1 MLIPILCVSSALRPG
16 PASPAWLSGLKFET
30 REVHAEESH
39 RQTATPVQ
47 PTMGAAASSA
57 LVLLSLEGSRASASD
72 NMYDFSIT
80 REAGRTAH
88 VSQHSGGRRL
98 SERPRFTLS
107 AIRRRWAQ
115 SSRQLVEN
123 SEEEEKSQQCVPPS
137 LADDDKGDGP
147 ENNLDAAAVDLGVL
161 AGAAS
166 NSSSCAEGEVCLPSA
181 SSPTGGLCQDGLL
194 TRDDSTCPEDCPA
207 EVCDCYHQLTFNE
220 HCLKSVADSCK
231 DGSYVSSCEQAPMTS
246 ALEESNLAA
255 RQGTCDVYT
264 CVLDT
269 CGDTPPHQCY
279 SEASYDCYCQG
290 YAATCKLYSDICS
303 LGVDGS
309 GMTRNQWSNACYYAP
324 VVCNLAS
331 CCTCNSGY
339 ICIAEPE
346 KAVSCSTAESDEGPT
361 GTTSSSKHSLAKGA
375 PFVAAVSMAI
385 ATSAI
390 SMFAG
395 H

>member
-1 MLIPILCVSSALRPG
+1 
-16 PASPAWLSGLKFET
+16 
-30 REVHAEESH
+30 
-39 RQTATPVQ
+39 
-47 PTMGAAASSA
+47 MGAAASSA
-57 LVLLSLEGSRASASD
+57 LVLLSLEGSKASSPDGDATSSD
-72 NMYDFSIT
+72 YMYDFSIM
-80 REAGRTAH
+80 REAGNTAH
-88 VSQHSGGRRL
+88 VSQHAGGRRL
-98 SERPRFTLS
+98 SERPRFTPS

-123 SEEEEKSQQCVPPS
+123 SEEETTQQCVPPS
-137 LADDDKGDGP
+137 LADDKRDGP

-161 AGAAS
+161 AGAVS
-166 NSSSCAEGEVCLPSA
+166 NSTSCAEGKVCLPSA

-194 TRDDSTCPEDCPA
+194 TRDDSTCPESCPA
-207 EVCDCYHQLTFNE
+207 EVCDCYHQLIFTE
-220 HCLKSVADSCK
+220 HCLQSVVDSCK
-231 DGSYVSSCEQAPMTS
+231 DGSYVSSCEQAPVTP

-255 RQGTCDVYT
+255 RQGTCDVFT

-269 CGDTPPHQCY
+269 CGDTPPRQCY
-279 SEASYDCYCQG
+279 SEASYECYCQG

-324 VVCNLAS
+324 AVCNLAS

-361 GTTSSSKHSLAKGA
+361 GTTSSSKHSLAEGA

-385 ATSAI
+385 ATFAI